1 MVNIELDKSTGT
13 SIKVACK
20 GCRRDTNHIV
30 LKSVEGSGSEPMDP
44 DMDFYWA
51 TSYQIIRCQ
60 GCDTVSFRSIGWNSE
75 DLDHRGDV
83 VNYENLYP
91 SRTEGREVL
100 SDAYFLPNDLERIY
114 RETVTALNSSQPVLA
129 GIGIRA
135 IIETVTKEKSASGD
149 NLSSKIDNLVAL
161 GVLTRDGAD
170 ILHKLRVLGNNA
182 AHEVKAHSGNELTL
196 AMDVVEHVLQAVYIL
211 PVHAKRTFK

>member
-1 MVNIELDKSTGT
+1 MVKIDQDKSTGT

-20 GCRRDTNHIV
+20 ECRRDTNHIV
-30 LKSVEGSGSEPMDP
+30 LKSVEVSGSEPMAP

-60 GCDTVSFRSIGWNSE
+60 GCDTVSFRSIGSNSE
-75 DLDHRGDV
+75 DVDHRGDTIE
-83 VNYENLYP
+83 YENLYP

-100 SDAYFLPNDLERIY
+100 SDAHILPNDLERIY
-114 RETVTALNSSQPVLA
+114 RETITALNCNQPVLA

-135 IIETVTKEKSASGD
+135 IIETVTKEKNASG
-149 NLSSKIDNLVAL
+149 NSLSSNIDNLVVL
-161 GVLTRDGAD
+161 GVLTKDGAD

-182 AHEVKAHSGNELTL
+182 AHEVKAHSGTELTL
-196 AMDVVEHVLQAVYIL
+196 AMDVVEHLLQAVYIL
-211 PVHAKRTFK
+211 PFHAKRTFK